1 MKNSISGLLNPAIQ
15 FGLEEKT
22 KHVTLLVYT
31 VLSSWKQI
39 QQQSQQT
46 DDKTWYDTRD
56 TYSCIVNIAEVT
68 LAAVDFAIGDR
79 SSGAIWKFA
88 LCKENVIVIHRM
100 QIWRT
105 TRSLPGTSH
114 ESEAIEA
121 SVFCFDNAS
130 PEKSCCVDGL
140 G

>member
-79 SSGAIWKFA
+79 SSGAI
-88 LCKENVIVIHRM
+88 
-100 QIWRT
+100 
-105 TRSLPGTSH
+105 
-114 ESEAIEA
+114 
-121 SVFCFDNAS
+121 
-130 PEKSCCVDGL
+130 
-140 G
+140 